1 MKAAAAVGVASP
13 CVSLCQM
20 HAATGWCQG
29 CLRTLD
35 EIAAWGG
42 LDDRS
47 RRLVLQQ
54 LRARRVAWR
63 ALVATAG
70 TDAATLAT
78 AATTA
83 ATPGPSAA
91 P

>member
-1 MKAAAAVGVASP
+1 MGVASP
-13 CVSLCQM
+13 CISLCQM
-20 HAATGWCQG
+20 HQATGWCQG

-42 LDDRS
+42 LDDGG
-47 RRLVLQQ
+47 RRQVLQQ

-63 ALVATAG
+63 ARAHSAADAAGAANATAPP
-70 TDAATLAT
+70 AT
-78 AATTA
+78 
-83 ATPGPSAA
+83 GPAVL